1 MNTNWKAS
9 TGLLSAGTMGEYV
22 SESSVN
28 NSSEVATRLPI
39 RVDGCQK
46 LWANSDV
53 HTFYATCF
61 RSL

>member
-1 MNTNWKAS
+1 
-9 TGLLSAGTMGEYV
+9 MGEYV

-46 LWANSDV
+46 LWAKSDV